1 MEPALSRRKSIRTKP
16 SLSFLF
22 GSQQN
27 SGFARR
33 EECSRYYDLKHTPI
47 IFRRRSVL
55 IERRKISPWL
65 EREIRWSCVL
75 LAKSIEQE
83 EFEHDIRQ
91 TLTCHDAS
99 LPPEKVEVHAAV
111 SAPGEQ
117 SQCNNDIRKYDSAIE
132 LDTQQVSS
140 LTNELPS
147 TSPFHDLHEFNSS
160 SNHDS
165 STSASSP
172 ATTCSDMTFCTGL
185 SSIEPSLKGLAPNV
199 QDQHPTTEEI
209 SVECPPAQSEEAFLA
224 GEASP
229 NLSTDEET
237 ISDDVEVFLNP
248 DKTTPDLGRT
258 PSLSRPCTKAAQLDH
273 QPRCEDF
280 PAVPQSNTTEAHKT
294 SDGDLTTNDPPP
306 NPGGFGATCIRKHD
320 DQPAAIVDS
329 SGVVHIM
336 TDAEEAQRNSDLQ
349 LAVME
354 KMKTGIIGCSF
365 TSPAEQDAAAPPSKS
380 DKSPLPASAKQK
392 MSSFWSLRS
401 LIFKESLA
409 SLRRHPKERKTHSP
423 SHSRSQSGSQSE
435 AQLPRKSNSLL
446 RKMSKLDMGRHR
458 PGSASR
464 SKDTAGFNRIVS

>member
-1 MEPALSRRKSIRTKP
+1 MEPALSRRKSISTKQ

-22 GSQQN
+22 SSQ
-27 SGFARR
+27 RR

-55 IERRKISPWL
+55 IERRKISPRL

-83 EFEHDIRQ
+83 EFQHDIRQ
-91 TLTCHDAS
+91 TQTCHDAS
-99 LPPEKVEVHAAV
+99 HPPEKVEVHAAV

-132 LDTQQVSS
+132 LDTQPVSS
-140 LTNELPS
+140 LTGELPS
-147 TSPFHDLHEFNSS
+147 TSPFQDLHGFHSS

-185 SSIEPSLKGLAPNV
+185 SSTEPSLKGLAPNV
-199 QDQHPTTEEI
+199 QDQHSTTEEI

-224 GEASP
+224 GESSP

-237 ISDDVEVFLNP
+237 VSDDVEVFLSP
-248 DKTTPDLGRT
+248 DKTTINLGRT
-258 PSLSRPCTKAAQLDH
+258 PSLSRPCTKIAPLNNK
-273 QPRCEDF
+273 PRCEDCQ
-280 PAVPQSNTTEAHKT
+280 AVPQSNTTEAHET
-294 SDGDLTTNDPPP
+294 NDGDITANHLPS
-306 NPGGFGATCIRKHD
+306 NPVEFGATCIRKRD
-320 DQPAAIVDS
+320 DQPSAIVDS

-354 KMKTGIIGCSF
+354 KMKTGIIRCNVA
-365 TSPAEQDAAAPPSKS
+365 SPAEQDAAAPPTS
-380 DKSPLPASAKQK
+380 DEPPLPASAKQK
-392 MSSFWSLRS
+392 NSSFWSLRS
-401 LIFKESLA
+401 LISKESLA
-409 SLRRHPKERKTHSP
+409 SLKRHPKERKTHSP

-435 AQLPRKSNSLL
+435 AQLPPKTNSLL
-446 RKMSKLDMGRHR
+446 RKMSILDMGRHR

-464 SKDTAGFNRIVS
+464 SRDTAGFNRIVS

>member
-1 MEPALSRRKSIRTKP
+1 MEPALSRRKSIRMKP

-22 GSQQN
+22 GPQQN
-27 SGFARR
+27 FGFPRR

-55 IERRKISPWL
+55 IERRKISPRL

-91 TLTCHDAS
+91 TQTCHDAS
-99 LPPEKVEVHAAV
+99 LPPEKVEVRATV

-132 LDTQQVSS
+132 LDTQPTSS
-140 LTNELPS
+140 LTNE
-147 TSPFHDLHEFNSS
+147 TFDFNSS

-185 SSIEPSLKGLAPNV
+185 SSIEPSLKGLAPKV
-199 QDQHPTTEEI
+199 QDQHSTTEEI
-209 SVECPPAQSEEAFLA
+209 PVECPPAQSEEAFLA
-224 GEASP
+224 GESSP

-248 DKTTPDLGRT
+248 DKTTLNLGRT
-258 PSLSRPCTKAAQLDH
+258 PSLSRPCTKVAQLNH
-273 QPRCEDF
+273 KPRCEDF
-280 PAVPQSNTTEAHKT
+280 PAVPQQSNPAEADET
-294 SDGDLTTNDPPP
+294 SDGDLTSNHLLS
-306 NPGGFGATCIRKHD
+306 NPVEFGATCIRKRD
-320 DQPAAIVDS
+320 DQPPAIVDS
-329 SGVVHIM
+329 SGVVRIM

-354 KMKTGIIGCSF
+354 KMKTGIIGCNF
-365 TSPAEQDAAAPPSKS
+365 TLPAEQEAAAPPSKS

-392 MSSFWSLRS
+392 KSSLWSLSS
-401 LIFKESLA
+401 LISKESLA
-409 SLRRHPKERKTHSP
+409 SLKRRPKERKTHSP

-464 SKDTAGFNRIVS
+464 SKDTAGFNRIAS

>member
-1 MEPALSRRKSIRTKP
+1 MEPALLRRKSIRTKP
-16 SLSFLF
+16 SLSFLL

-27 SGFARR
+27 SGFSRR
-33 EECSRYYDLKHTPI
+33 QECSRYYDLKHTPI

-91 TLTCHDAS
+91 TQTCHDAS
-99 LPPEKVEVHAAV
+99 LPPEKVDVRAAV

-132 LDTQQVSS
+132 LGTQPVSS
-140 LTNELPS
+140 QTDEPP
-147 TSPFHDLHEFNSS
+147 TSLFHDMHKFNSS

-185 SSIEPSLKGLAPNV
+185 SSIEPSLKGLAPKV
-199 QDQHPTTEEI
+199 QDQHSTTEEI
-209 SVECPPAQSEEAFLA
+209 PVECPPAQSEEAFLE
-224 GEASP
+224 GESSP

-237 ISDDVEVFLNP
+237 ISGDVEVFLNP
-248 DKTTPDLGRT
+248 DKTTLDLGRT
-258 PSLSRPCTKAAQLDH
+258 PSLSRPCTKVAQLNH
-273 QPRCEDF
+273 KPRCEDLL
-280 PAVPQSNTTEAHKT
+280 AVPQSNPAEAHET
-294 SDGDLTTNDPPP
+294 SDGDLTSNHLPS
-306 NPGGFGATCIRKHD
+306 NPIEFGATCIRKRD

-336 TDAEEAQRNSDLQ
+336 TDAEEARRNSDLQ

-354 KMKTGIIGCSF
+354 KMKTGIIGCNF
-365 TSPAEQDAAAPPSKS
+365 TLPAEQDAAA
-380 DKSPLPASAKQK
+380 KSPLPASAKQK
-392 MSSFWSLRS
+392 KSFFWSLS
-401 LIFKESLA
+401 TLISKESLA
-409 SLRRHPKERKTHSP
+409 SLKRHPKERKPQSS